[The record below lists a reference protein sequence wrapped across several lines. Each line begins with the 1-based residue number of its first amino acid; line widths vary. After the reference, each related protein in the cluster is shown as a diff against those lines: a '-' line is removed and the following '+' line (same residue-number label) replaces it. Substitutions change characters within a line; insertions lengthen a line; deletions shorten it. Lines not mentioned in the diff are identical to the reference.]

1 MTTGTET
8 VAYTDEQRDAALAD
22 LAEILGGPPAPD
34 LIARARAFAAD
45 PDTANARLRAEAEH
59 SE

>member
-1 MTTGTET
+1 MNATGTET
-8 VAYTDEQRDAALAD
+8 VAYTDEQRDAALAE
-22 LAEILGGPPAPD
+22 LLGGPPAPD
-34 LIARARAFAAD
+34 LLARARAFAAD

>member
-8 VAYTDEQRDAALAD
+8 VAYTDEQRDAALAA
-22 LAEILGGPPAPD
+22 LAELLGGPPDPD
-34 LIARARAFAAD
+34 LLAQARAFAAD
-45 PDTANARLRAEAEH
+45 PDTANAHLHAEAEH